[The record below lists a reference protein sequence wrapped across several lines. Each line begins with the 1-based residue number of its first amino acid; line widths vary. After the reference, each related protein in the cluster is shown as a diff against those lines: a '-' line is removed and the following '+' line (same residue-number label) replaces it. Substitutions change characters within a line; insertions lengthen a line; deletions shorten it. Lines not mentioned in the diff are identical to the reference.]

1 MQRRT
6 TRLTPASAMRRTVR
20 ACVGMAVAG
29 MCLMLATVA
38 VAAVAMPHKHAQ
50 VHSTTP
56 VLQPECKP
64 AQPVQELDT
73 MLNKHVEDVTLPY
86 ESLVLDPKPR
96 VAALIQP
103 FALRTTAD
111 VLAQSVA
118 NELLDSRRIESS
130 TRP

>member
-1 MQRRT
+1 
-6 TRLTPASAMRRTVR
+6 
-20 ACVGMAVAG
+20 
-29 MCLMLATVA
+29 
-38 VAAVAMPHKHAQ
+38 
-50 VHSTTP
+50 
-56 VLQPECKP
+56 
-64 AQPVQELDT
+64 

-118 NELLDSRRIESS
+118 NELLDSRMIESS